1 MRDSSNQPL
10 VTTLGERCRICYTC
24 VRECPAK
31 AIRIANGRAEVISER
46 CIGCGNCV
54 RVCSQRAKKVLDGK
68 PKVYELLK
76 AKAKTAVI
84 LAPSFPAEFDNVSWQ
99 RLVGMIRKLGFTYVN
114 EVGFGADLVARR
126 YRKLLEQGG
135 QNCRY
140 IATSCPAIIAY
151 VERYHPNLVKHL
163 APIVSPMVA
172 TAKVLHRIHGDDINV
187 IFVGPCIAKKGEIAS
202 VNMKSEVAA
211 GLTFVE
217 LREMFKAEN
226 IKPENTEDSCF
237 DEPFAGIGAVFSLSG
252 GLFQTAGIKED
263 LVQGNV
269 ATIEGGNSFVDVF
282 REFDE
287 SEFNVQLLESLA
299 CNGCI
304 MGPGVS
310 NKRPLFSRKASVGK
324 YVQEKMK
331 TFDQKK
337 WEDYLQKF
345 DDLDLSRKFAIY
357 DQRIQITQEEEIDQI
372 LKRMGKD
379 SPADEL
385 NCGACGYNTCRQ
397 HAHAIWKG
405 LAESEMC
412 LPYTIEQLHKTID
425 DLAMSNNQLA
435 STQEALMQSEK
446 LASMGQLAAGVA
458 HEINNP
464 LGVVL
469 MYANILLEKYE
480 KDAALK
486 DDLRLIAEQAD
497 RCKKIVGGLLNFA
510 RKNKTILQPT
520 NICEIIDKSIQAVP
534 NGKGVEIRVEANV
547 EDKIAEM
554 DGDQMSQV
562 FSNLISNAIAA
573 TGKTGLIAIVVSGDD
588 KKLDVR
594 VIDDG
599 TGIAKENISKIFD
612 PFFTTKNIGEGTGLG
627 LAVAYGIIKMHRGD
641 IKVES
646 NADASKGPT
655 GTIFTVK
662 IPRKHTNGN
671 GYQ

>member
-1 MRDSSNQPL
+1 MRDSSNKPL

-54 RVCSQRAKKVLDGK
+54 RVCSQKAKKVLDSTQ
-68 PKVYELLK
+68 KVYELLK
-76 AKAKTAVI
+76 SKCKTAVI
-84 LAPSFPAEFDNVSWQ
+84 LAPSFPAEFDNIKWQ
-99 RLVGMIRKLGFTYVN
+99 KLVGMIRKLGFNYVN
-114 EVGFGADLVARR
+114 EVGFGADLVANR
-126 YRKLLEQGG
+126 YRKLLEENGP
-135 QNCRY
+135 NCRY

-172 TAKVLHRIHGDDINV
+172 TAKVLRQIHGEDLKV
-187 IFVGPCIAKKGEIAS
+187 VFVGPCIAKKGEIAS
-202 VNMKSEVAA
+202 VNMKSEVEA
-211 GLTFVE
+211 GLTFIE
-217 LREMFKAEN
+217 LKEMFTAQN
-226 IKPENTEDSCF
+226 IKPDNTEESCF
-237 DEPFAGIGAVFSLSG
+237 DEPFAGIGAIFPVSG
-252 GLFQTAGIKED
+252 GLFQSAGIRED
-263 LVQGNV
+263 LVTGNV

-287 SEFNVQLLESLA
+287 SELNVQLLESLA

-310 NKRPLFSRKASVGK
+310 NTKPLFSRKASVGK

-337 WEDYLQKF
+337 WDEYLKRF
-345 DDLDLSRKFAIY
+345 ENLDLSRKFAIY
-357 DQRIQITQEEEIDQI
+357 DQRITISQEDELEAI

-397 HAHAIWKG
+397 HALAIWKG

-412 LPYTIEQLHKTID
+412 LPYTIEQLHKSVD
-425 DLAMSNNQLA
+425 DLAMTNHQLA

-469 MYANILLEKYE
+469 MYAHLLLEKYE
-480 KDAALK
+480 SDGTLSS
-486 DDLRLIAEQAD
+486 DLRLIAEQAD
-497 RCKKIVGGLLNFA
+497 RCKRIVGGLLNFA

-520 NICEIIDKSIQAVP
+520 DICEVIEKSIQAVP
-534 NGKGVEIRVEANV
+534 NGKGVEIRVENQC
-547 EDKIAEM
+547 ENKIAEM

-562 FSNLISNAIAA
+562 FSNLIANAIAA
-573 TGKTGLIAIVVSGDD
+573 TDKTGLITIQIGGDE
-588 KKLDVR
+588 KKMSVK
-594 VIDDG
+594 VIDTG
-599 TGIAKENISKIFD
+599 TGIARENISKIFD
-612 PFFTTKNIGEGTGLG
+612 PFFTTKQIGEGTGLG
-627 LAVAYGIIKMHRGD
+627 LAVAYGIVKMHRGD

-646 NADASKGPT
+646 NADKSKGQT
-655 GTIFTVK
+655 GTAFTV
-662 IPRKHTNGN
+662 ILPRKNTN

>member
-1 MRDSSNQPL
+1 MRDSSNIPL

-54 RVCSQRAKKVLDGK
+54 RVCSQRAKKVVDSK
-68 PKVYELLK
+68 QKVYELLK
-76 AKAKTAVI
+76 SESKTAVI
-84 LAPSFPAEFDNVSWQ
+84 LAPSFPAEFDNIPWQ
-99 RLVGMIRKLGFTYVN
+99 KLVGMIRKLGFDYVN

-126 YRKLLEQGG
+126 YRKLLEEKGP
-135 QNCRY
+135 NCRY

-151 VERYHPNLVKHL
+151 VERYHPGLVKHL

-172 TAKVLHRIHGDDINV
+172 AAKVLRQIHGDDLKIV
-187 IFVGPCIAKKGEIAS
+187 FVGPCIAKKGEIAS
-202 VNMKSEVAA
+202 VNMKSDVEA
-211 GLTFVE
+211 GLTFIE
-217 LREMFKAEN
+217 LKEMLSAQN
-226 IKPENTEDSCF
+226 IKPDNVEESCF
-237 DEPFAGIGAVFSLSG
+237 DEPFAGIGAIFPVSG
-252 GLFQTAGIKED
+252 GLFQSAGIKED
-263 LVQGNV
+263 LVSGNV
-269 ATIEGGNSFVDVF
+269 ASIEGGNNFVDVF

-287 SEFNVQLLESLA
+287 SELNVQLLESLA

-310 NKRPLFSRKASVGK
+310 NKKPLFSRKASVGK

-331 TFDQKK
+331 TFDQNK
-337 WEDYLQKF
+337 WDEYIQKF
-345 DDLDLSRKFAIY
+345 ENIDLSRKFAIY
-357 DQRIQITQEEEIDQI
+357 DQRITISQEDELDAI

-397 HAHAIWKG
+397 HALAIWKG

-412 LPYTIEQLHKTID
+412 LPYTIEQLHKSID
-425 DLAMSNNQLA
+425 DLAMSNHQLA

-469 MYANILLEKYE
+469 MYAHLLLEKYE
-480 KDAALK
+480 SDNTLSS
-486 DDLRLIAEQAD
+486 DLRLIAEQAD

-510 RKNKTILQPT
+510 RKNKAILQPT
-520 NICEIIDKSIQAVP
+520 DICEIIEKSIQAVP
-534 NGKGVEIRVEANV
+534 NGKGVEIRVENQY
-547 EDKIAEM
+547 ENKIAEM

-562 FSNLISNAIAA
+562 FSNLIANAIAA
-573 TGKTGLIAIVVSGDD
+573 TNAKGLITILVGGDE
-588 KKLDVR
+588 KKVNVK
-594 VIDDG
+594 VIDSG
-599 TGIAKENISKIFD
+599 TGIAKENVSKIFD
-612 PFFTTKNIGEGTGLG
+612 PFFTTKQIGEGTGLG
-627 LAVAYGIIKMHRGD
+627 LAVAYGIVKMHRGD

-646 NADASKGPT
+646 NADAGKGPT
-655 GTIFTVK
+655 GATFTV
-662 IPRKHTNGN
+662 ILPRKHTNG
-671 GYQ
+671 YQ